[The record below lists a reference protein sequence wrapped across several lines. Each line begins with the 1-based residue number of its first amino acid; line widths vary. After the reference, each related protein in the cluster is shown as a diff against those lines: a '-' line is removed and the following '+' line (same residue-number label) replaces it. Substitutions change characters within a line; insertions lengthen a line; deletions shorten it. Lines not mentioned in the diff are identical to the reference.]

1 MQLKDKNA
9 IVTGSAQGIG
19 KSIAL
24 ALAKAGANIV
34 VSDVNLEEAEKT
46 AKEIEALGRKAIAVK
61 CNVADAAEVTELVKK
76 TQETFD
82 TIDILV
88 NNAGV
93 TRDNLMMRMEEKD
106 WDLVLDVNLKGA
118 FLLTKAVTR
127 IMMKQRYGRIVN
139 MSSVIGVM
147 GNAGQSNYAASQGRF
162 DRLHQIHRQG
172 VRLAQHHLQCHR
184 PGIHRDRH
192 DRQADGRGE
201 GELQEGHPAGPDGQ
215 RGGRGQ
221 RGAVPGLR
229 AIDLHYRPGSARGRR
244 IGDVT
249 LRFPTKRHETTKMSS
264 LDFSLAG
271 LFEAMP

>member
-34 VSDVNLEEAEKT
+34 VSDVNIEEAEKT
-46 AKEIEALGRKAIAVK
+46 AKEIEALGRKALAVK
-61 CNVADAAEVTELVKK
+61 CNVADANEVTELVKK
-76 TQETFD
+76 TQETFP

-106 WDLVLDVNLKGA
+106 WDLVLDINLKGA
-118 FLLTKAVTR
+118 FLLTKAVSR
-127 IMMKQRYGRIVN
+127 IMMKQRHGRIVN

-147 GNAGQSNYAASQGRF
+147 GNAGQSNYAASKGGLIAFTKSTAKEFASRN
-162 DRLHQIHRQG
+162 ITCN
-172 VRLAQHHLQCHR
+172 AIA
-184 PGIHRDRH
+184 PGFIET
-192 DRQADGRGE
+192 AMTAKLTRGGQ

-215 RGGRGQ
+215 RGRRGQ
-221 RGAVPGLR
+221 RGAVLSFR
-229 AIDLHYRPGSARGRR
+229 AINLYHRPGPARGRR
-244 IGDVT
+244 IGDVRP
-249 LRFPTKRHETTKMSS
+249 L
-264 LDFSLAG
+264 
-271 LFEAMP
+271 

>member
-1 MQLKDKNA
+1 MILENKNA

-34 VSDVNLEEAEKT
+34 VSDVNLEEAERT
-46 AKEIEALGRKAIAVK
+46 AREIEALGRKAIAIK

-76 TQETFD
+76 AQETFP
-82 TIDILV
+82 TLDILV

-147 GNAGQSNYAASQGRF
+147 GNAGQSNYAASKGGLIAFTKSTAKEFASRNITCNAIAPGFIETAMTAKLSDEVKENYKKGIPLGRMGSVDDVANAVLF
-162 DRLHQIHRQG
+162 LVSEQSTYITGQ
-172 VRLAQHHLQCHR
+172 VLQV
-184 PGIHRDRH
+184 
-192 DRQADGRGE
+192 DG
-201 GELQEGHPAGPDGQ
+201 
-215 RGGRGQ
+215 
-221 RGAVPGLR
+221 GL
-229 AIDLHYRPGSARGRR
+229 
-244 IGDVT
+244 V
-249 LRFPTKRHETTKMSS
+249 M
-264 LDFSLAG
+264 
-271 LFEAMP
+271 

>member
-34 VSDVNLEEAEKT
+34 VSDVNIEEAEKT
-46 AKEIEALGRKAIAVK
+46 VKEIEAMGRKAIAVK
-61 CNVADAAEVTELVKK
+61 CNVADANEVTELVKK
-76 TQETFD
+76 AQETFPAL
-82 TIDILV
+82 DILV

-147 GNAGQSNYAASQGRF
+147 GNAGQSNYAASKGGLIAFTKSTAKEFASRNITCNAIAPGFIETAMTAKLSDEVKENYKKGIPLGRMGSVDDVANAVLF
-162 DRLHQIHRQG
+162 LVSEQSTYITGQ
-172 VRLAQHHLQCHR
+172 VLQV
-184 PGIHRDRH
+184 
-192 DRQADGRGE
+192 DG
-201 GELQEGHPAGPDGQ
+201 
-215 RGGRGQ
+215 
-221 RGAVPGLR
+221 GL
-229 AIDLHYRPGSARGRR
+229 
-244 IGDVT
+244 V
-249 LRFPTKRHETTKMSS
+249 M
-264 LDFSLAG
+264 
-271 LFEAMP
+271 

>member
-34 VSDVNLEEAEKT
+34 VSDVNIEEAEKT
-46 AKEIEALGRKAIAVK
+46 AKEIEALGRKALAVK
-61 CNVADAAEVTELVKK
+61 CNVADANEVTELVKK
-76 TQETFD
+76 TQETFS
-82 TIDILV
+82 TIDILI

-106 WDLVLDVNLKGA
+106 WDLVLDINLKGA

-147 GNAGQSNYAASQGRF
+147 GNAGQSNYAASKGGLIAFTKSTAKEFASRNITCNAIAPGFIETAMTAKLTEEVKENYKKGIPLGRMGSVDDVANAVLF
-162 DRLHQIHRQG
+162 LVSEQSTYITGQVLH
-172 VRLAQHHLQCHR
+172 V
-184 PGIHRDRH
+184 
-192 DRQADGRGE
+192 DG
-201 GELQEGHPAGPDGQ
+201 
-215 RGGRGQ
+215 
-221 RGAVPGLR
+221 GL
-229 AIDLHYRPGSARGRR
+229 
-244 IGDVT
+244 V
-249 LRFPTKRHETTKMSS
+249 M
-264 LDFSLAG
+264 
-271 LFEAMP
+271 

>member
-1 MQLKDKNA
+1 MNLKDKNA

-46 AKEIEALGRKAIAVK
+46 AKEVEALGVKAVAVK

-76 TQETFD
+76 AQETF
-82 TIDILV
+82 TTLDILV

-147 GNAGQSNYAASQGRF
+147 GNAGQSNYAASKGGLIAFTKSTAKEFASRNITCNAIAPGFIETAMTAKLTDEVKQNYAKGIPLGRMGSVDDVANAVLF
-162 DRLHQIHRQG
+162 LVSEQASYITGQVLH
-172 VRLAQHHLQCHR
+172 V
-184 PGIHRDRH
+184 
-192 DRQADGRGE
+192 DG
-201 GELQEGHPAGPDGQ
+201 
-215 RGGRGQ
+215 
-221 RGAVPGLR
+221 GL
-229 AIDLHYRPGSARGRR
+229 
-244 IGDVT
+244 V
-249 LRFPTKRHETTKMSS
+249 M
-264 LDFSLAG
+264 
-271 LFEAMP
+271 

>member
-46 AKEIEALGRKAIAVK
+46 AREIEALGRKTIAVK

-76 TQETFD
+76 AQETF
-82 TIDILV
+82 TTLDILV

-147 GNAGQSNYAASQGRF
+147 GNAGQSNYAASKGGLIAFTKSTAKEFASRNITCNAIAPGFIETAMTAKLTDEVKENYKKGIPLGRMGSVDDVANAVLF
-162 DRLHQIHRQG
+162 LVSEQASYITGQVLH
-172 VRLAQHHLQCHR
+172 V
-184 PGIHRDRH
+184 
-192 DRQADGRGE
+192 DG
-201 GELQEGHPAGPDGQ
+201 
-215 RGGRGQ
+215 
-221 RGAVPGLR
+221 GL
-229 AIDLHYRPGSARGRR
+229 
-244 IGDVT
+244 V
-249 LRFPTKRHETTKMSS
+249 M
-264 LDFSLAG
+264 
-271 LFEAMP
+271 

>member
-1 MQLKDKNA
+1 MLFILKDKNA

-19 KSIAL
+19 KAIAL
-24 ALAKAGANIV
+24 ALAKAGANII

-46 AKEIEALGRKAIAVK
+46 AKEIEALGVKAIAVK
-61 CNVADAAEVTELVKK
+61 CNVADANEVTELVKK
-76 TQETFD
+76 AQETFP

-147 GNAGQSNYAASQGRF
+147 GNAGQSNYAASKGGLIAFTKSTAKEFASRNITCNAIAPGFIETAMTAKLTDEVKENYKKGIPLGRMGSVDDVANAVLF
-162 DRLHQIHRQG
+162 LVSEQSTYITGQ
-172 VRLAQHHLQCHR
+172 VLQV
-184 PGIHRDRH
+184 
-192 DRQADGRGE
+192 DG
-201 GELQEGHPAGPDGQ
+201 
-215 RGGRGQ
+215 
-221 RGAVPGLR
+221 GL
-229 AIDLHYRPGSARGRR
+229 
-244 IGDVT
+244 V
-249 LRFPTKRHETTKMSS
+249 M
-264 LDFSLAG
+264 
-271 LFEAMP
+271 

>member
-1 MQLKDKNA
+1 MILENRNA

-46 AKEIEALGRKAIAVK
+46 AREIEALGRKAIAVK
-61 CNVADAAEVTELVKK
+61 CNVADAAEVTDLVKQ

-82 TIDILV
+82 TIDILI

-147 GNAGQSNYAASQGRF
+147 GNAGQSNYAASKGGLIAFTKSTAKEFASRNITCNAIAPGFIETAMTAKLTDEVKENYKKGIPLGRMGSVDDVANAVLF
-162 DRLHQIHRQG
+162 LVSEQSTYITGQ
-172 VRLAQHHLQCHR
+172 VLQV
-184 PGIHRDRH
+184 
-192 DRQADGRGE
+192 DG
-201 GELQEGHPAGPDGQ
+201 
-215 RGGRGQ
+215 
-221 RGAVPGLR
+221 GL
-229 AIDLHYRPGSARGRR
+229 
-244 IGDVT
+244 V
-249 LRFPTKRHETTKMSS
+249 M
-264 LDFSLAG
+264 
-271 LFEAMP
+271 